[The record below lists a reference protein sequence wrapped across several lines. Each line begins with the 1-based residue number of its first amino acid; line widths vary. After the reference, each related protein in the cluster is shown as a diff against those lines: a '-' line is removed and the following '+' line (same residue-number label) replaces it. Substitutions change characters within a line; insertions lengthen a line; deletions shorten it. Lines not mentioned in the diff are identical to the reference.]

1 MGSYVTLAFSQV
13 SLCEGVGMQINIDKK
28 SGGFI
33 AIIVALIAVIIF
45 LAFNRSDDNFMNNMG
60 MHSNGNTNQNGSNEF
75 IGSDLMFAEMM
86 IPHHEQAVE
95 MAELALRVSKDAD
108 ILALASEIRDAQA
121 PEILQMEKWLEAPG
135 MEMGMGHSMGMG
147 DMLSAS
153 DMRELKNSTGKSFDQ
168 LFLKGM
174 IAHHEGAIHMT
185 FMIKDSRNAEVKT
198 LGKNIVTSQTA
209 EIETMKEMLKQY

>member
-1 MGSYVTLAFSQV
+1 
-13 SLCEGVGMQINIDKK
+13 MQINIDKK

-33 AIIVALIAVIIF
+33 AIIAALIAVIVL

-60 MHSNGNTNQNGSNEF
+60 MHSNGDTNQNSSNEYM
-75 IGSDLMFAEMM
+75 GSDFMFAQMM

-95 MAELALRVSKDAD
+95 MSDLALKVSTDAD
-108 ILALASEIRDAQA
+108 ILALAREIRDAQA
-121 PEILQMEKWLEAPG
+121 PEILQMEKWLDASGMG
-135 MEMGMGHSMGMG
+135 METGHSKDMGG
-147 DMLSAS
+147 MLSDS
-153 DMRELKNSTGKSFDQ
+153 DMRELKNTTGKSFDQ

-185 FMIKDSRNAEVKT
+185 LMIKDSKNAEVKA

>member
-1 MGSYVTLAFSQV
+1 
-13 SLCEGVGMQINIDKK
+13 KK

-33 AIIVALIAVIIF
+33 AIIVALIAVIVF

-60 MHSNGNTNQNGSNEF
+60 HSNGNTNQNSSNEF

-95 MAELALRVSKDAD
+95 MADLALNVSKDAD
-108 ILALASEIRDAQA
+108 ILALAREIRDAQA
-121 PEILQMEKWLEAPG
+121 PEILQMEKWLDVPG
-135 MEMGMGHSMGMG
+135 MGTGMGTGMGHSMGMG
-147 DMLSAS
+147 DMLSDS
-153 DMRELKNSTGKSFDQ
+153 EMRELKNSTGKSFDQ

-185 FMIKDSRNAEVKT
+185 LMIKDSRNAEVKA